1 MANTR
6 IRTKSAEG
14 GAIEILALAQHPME
28 TGQRPDPNDKT
39 KKIPAHWIQKMTVS
53 LNGKEI
59 ATADM
64 GVAVSKNPVIGVRV
78 KGAKPG
84 DKVKISWTDNKGE
97 SDSAETDVT
106 A

>member
-1 MANTR
+1 MSKTR
-6 IRTKSAEG
+6 IRIKSADDG
-14 GAIEILALAQHPME
+14 STEILALAQHPME
-28 TGQRPDPNDKT
+28 TGQRVDRET
-39 KKIPAHWIQKMTVS
+39 KQKIPAHWIQKMTVS

-84 DKVKISWTDNKGE
+84 DKVKVSWTDNKGE
-97 SDSAETDVT
+97 GDSSEADVT